1 MNTVLIVLGYKL
13 NDDNSA
19 HPLLIKRLNM
29 TLKVIADIQPTR
41 VILSGGIPYPE
52 INNISEAQVMFDYLI
67 SHGIRTELLIKEE
80 RSVSTREN
88 ALFSVPLAKK
98 IGAKNILVI
107 STIEHFTEYS
117 YNVLKIFADQI
128 HDENIYLSCLTDTLA
143 LLEKH

>member
-19 HPLLIKRLNM
+19 HTLLIKRLNM
-29 TLKVIADIQPTR
+29 TLKVIADIHPVR

-52 INNISEAQVMFDYLI
+52 INNTSEAQVMFDYLI
-67 SHGIRTELLIKEE
+67 SHGISPELLIKEE
-80 RSVSTREN
+80 HSVSTREN

-98 IGAKNILVI
+98 IGANNILVI

-117 YNVLKIFADQI
+117 YNVLKIFSDQI
-128 HDENIYLSCLTDTLA
+128 HDANIYLSCFTDTLVP
-143 LLEKH
+143 LE

>member
-29 TLKVIADIQPTR
+29 TLKVIADIHPVR

-67 SHGIRTELLIKEE
+67 SHGVSAE
-80 RSVSTREN
+80 RNFAAYSRYAIEGKVSTISSKIPLKQSAYSN
-88 ALFSVPLAKK
+88 ALQEFSTVSPS
-98 IGAKNILVI
+98 V
-107 STIEHFTEYS
+107 
-117 YNVLKIFADQI
+117 
-128 HDENIYLSCLTDTLA
+128 
-143 LLEKH
+143 